1 MVPAGPST
9 WNETKITNPKGAR
22 KPSSNQQEKAQN
34 QSSPDKI
41 EELATHIRYD
51 LNRFRLKSWLKILRN
66 NQLWRE
72 IVSKKCF
79 KVMRRWVTHGH
90 CLPPIG
96 VSEVIQDL
104 WLVITYTSLFPT
116 WYISPVQAKCTQIW
130 VTNFENQNHQ
140 SFFPCLPNSP
150 PTQKKYPRERCFK
163 QIYFGETKAFT
174 NDKAKLEKNAKGHK
188 VGPNLALLAGNVH
201 RLHISLV
208 EKGGFPL
215 LWLDYGSVTYENSTT
230 VPASSKWPGWIP
242 QIEVTFSLLKGSL
255 KKLPKW
261 VTTRRIWV
269 LAPWHVRFK
278 ASYRQCMAIG
288 TSQREGS
295 KLPGV
300 LEATAGDLW
309 SWYNWATKMGTKSPL
324 RHLCETFPF
333 QATSPPVKI
342 ILADTPWLS
351 YGWLSGFLFP
361 PTSKNP
367 LREPSILGLDGM
379 LTSSSLPGMWQ
390 VVSSVNPQFVAS
402 WVLILNTKAPHEISC
417 KRCPGKRN
425 HIFKWCASRNCWVSS
440 ITSAIFFGFPQILT
454 VQKQDDEHH
463 LSENSVSCFYLW
475 RICPLKSAAPKQIS
489 KRTCANCIT
498 STTTIDTCFSPPFHF
513 QSKSRVIWFGN
524 QMERRWT
531 KSKLVLEQSNGTPS
545 SYTVIEKT
553 SSIW

>member
-174 NDKAKLEKNAKGHK
+174 NDKAKLEKKRKRSQGWSESSIAGWKCPPFAYFPCWKRRISIVMVRLRECNIWKFNYSTSFFQVTRMDPPNRGHVFTFERVIK
-188 VGPNLALLAGNVH
+188 KTPKMGHDQENLGAGTLACQIQSFVSAVYGYRNLATRGFQTAGCFGGNS
-201 RLHISLV
+201 RRSL
-208 EKGGFPL
+208 ELIQLSNKNGNQIASKTPLRNLPIPSNLSSCENHSGGYP
-215 LWLDYGSVTYENSTT
+215 VTFLRMTFRFFVPSNQQKPTPRTINSR
-230 VPASSKWPGWIP
+230 PGWDADKFITAWDVASCVIRKP
-242 QIEVTFSLLKGSL
+242 PIRG
-255 KKLPKW
+255 KLSPNFEHK
-261 VTTRRIWV
+261 
-269 LAPWHVRFK
+269 
-278 ASYRQCMAIG
+278 G
-288 TSQREGS
+288 TSWNQLQT
-295 KLPGV
+295 LP
-300 LEATAGDLW
+300 W
-309 SWYNWATKMGTKSPL
+309 
-324 RHLCETFPF
+324 
-333 QATSPPVKI
+333 
-342 ILADTPWLS
+342 
-351 YGWLSGFLFP
+351 
-361 PTSKNP
+361 
-367 LREPSILGLDGM
+367 
-379 LTSSSLPGMWQ
+379 
-390 VVSSVNPQFVAS
+390 
-402 WVLILNTKAPHEISC
+402 
-417 KRCPGKRN
+417 
-425 HIFKWCASRNCWVSS
+425 
-440 ITSAIFFGFPQILT
+440 
-454 VQKQDDEHH
+454 
-463 LSENSVSCFYLW
+463 
-475 RICPLKSAAPKQIS
+475 
-489 KRTCANCIT
+489 
-498 STTTIDTCFSPPFHF
+498 
-513 QSKSRVIWFGN
+513 
-524 QMERRWT
+524 
-531 KSKLVLEQSNGTPS
+531 
-545 SYTVIEKT
+545 
-553 SSIW
+553 